1 MNINNVFIGYNKN
14 GEELLLYKRNDNY
27 INLLDKNYKIYNT
40 NEISNIILFSNIV
53 NSKIIGKNKIIKTYN
68 NDRSQL
74 LKLSNVFLG
83 NIYEITDINVI
94 YQTWYADALGHDS
107 RLMENNIPLLYQDK
121 KYINLLDNKSYDGD
135 SSIETIKTI
144 LTKCDENLAY
154 VGKQYVAE
162 NSKFLFPMRKVFP
175 NENYINKKLLLEY
188 INNRK
193 RDVIGGKNEKSI

>member
-14 GEELLLYKRNDNY
+14 GEELLLYKKNGNY
-27 INLLDKNYKIYNT
+27 INLLDKNYKTYNT
-40 NEISNIILFSNIV
+40 NEISNIILFSDIL
-53 NSKIIGKNKIIKTYN
+53 NSKIVGKKKIIKTYN

-94 YQTWYADALGHDS
+94 YQNLYANALGYDS
-107 RLMENNIPLLYQDK
+107 RLMENNVPLLYQDK

-144 LTKCDENLAY
+144 LTNADEHFVY

-188 INNRK
+188 VNNRK

>member
-14 GEELLLYKRNDNY
+14 GEELLLYKKNGNY
-27 INLLDKNYKIYNT
+27 INLLDKNYKTYNT
-40 NEISNIILFSNIV
+40 NEISNIILFSDIL
-53 NSKIIGKNKIIKTYN
+53 NSKIVGKKKIIKTYN

-94 YQTWYADALGHDS
+94 YQNLYANALGYDS
-107 RLMENNIPLLYQDK
+107 RLMENNVPLLYQDK

-144 LTKCDENLAY
+144 LTNADEHFVY

-162 NSKFLFPMRKVFP
+162 NSKFLFRQVL
-175 NENYINKKLLLEY
+175 NYINKKLLLEY
-188 INNRK
+188 VNNRK

>member
-1 MNINNVFIGYNKN
+1 M
-14 GEELLLYKRNDNY
+14 
-27 INLLDKNYKIYNT
+27 
-40 NEISNIILFSNIV
+40 
-53 NSKIIGKNKIIKTYN
+53 
-68 NDRSQL
+68 
-74 LKLSNVFLG
+74 
-83 NIYEITDINVI
+83 I
-94 YQTWYADALGHDS
+94 YQSWYANALGYDS

-144 LTKCDENLAY
+144 LTKDDENLAY

-162 NSKFLFPMRKVFP
+162 NSKYLFPMRNVFQ